1 MPVSRLVISGA
12 SARLFT
18 VIAFVIASLVFF
30 GYLWAQ
36 AGGYVPGLSTNRAY
50 AVTFQ
55 TDNVGNAVPFTDVQV
70 AGVPVGKVDDIT
82 AAGNHVVL
90 HMSLDPVAAPLHQ
103 GVRVQISEKSLAGQP
118 FVRVV
123 DGTGPAIPDGAALPA
138 SAVIPPVTMRDVLAS
153 FDPATL
159 NSLGG
164 TVRGLGAGTDGRT
177 QDISA
182 VMAGL
187 SSLGS
192 NGNTALDAIAAQSA
206 DLQSLSGELTQVFD
220 ALDTGDGQIADLVSS
235 ANRLTSAT
243 AGQKANLEV
252 TMRKLPAAMKG
263 VSSTAAQF
271 NRIEEPLTPIAA
283 NLRRAA
289 PDLNAALLQ
298 LPGTAADLRGLLLPL
313 QSVLDQAPTTLDK
326 VPAFSDTVQSLIPP
340 ATSLLQDA
348 NPALRYL
355 KPYGLDISQIFTNFG
370 ASFHHY
376 DSDGASY
383 VYLRPMVTP
392 LTVRPNPVK
401 LPTGGPLMT
410 QNNAYPAPGGLAD
423 LRPFTGSY
431 PRVERD
437 N

>member
-1 MPVSRLVISGA
+1 MPVKLAISGA

-18 VIAFVIASLVFF
+18 VIAFVLACLVFF

-36 AGGYVPGLSTNRAY
+36 AGGYVPGLSSNRAY
-50 AVTFQ
+50 AVSFTSS
-55 TDNVGNAVPFTDVQV
+55 DVGNAVPFTDVQV

-82 AAGNHVVL
+82 PAGNHVVL

-103 GVRVQISEKSLAGQP
+103 GVTVQISEKSLAGQP
-118 FVRVV
+118 FVRLV
-123 DGTGPAIPDGAALPA
+123 DGTGPEIPNGAALPA
-138 SAVIPPVTMRDVLAS
+138 SAVVPPVTVRDVLAS
-153 FDPATL
+153 LDPKTL
-159 NSLGG
+159 DSLGG

-177 QDISA
+177 QDIA
-182 VMAGL
+182 DLMGGL
-187 SSLGS
+187 NALGS

-235 ANRLTSAT
+235 ANRLTGAT
-243 AGQKANLEV
+243 AGQKANLEA

-271 NRIEEPLTPIAA
+271 NRISDPLTPIAA
-283 NLRRAA
+283 NLRQAA
-289 PDLNAALLQ
+289 PDLNAALVQ
-298 LPGTAADLRGLLLPL
+298 LPGTTSDLRGLLPPL

-326 VPAFSDTVQSLIPP
+326 IPDFGETVQSLIPP

-348 NPALRYL
+348 DPALRYL
-355 KPYGLDISQIFTNFG
+355 KPYGLDIAQIFSNFG

-376 DSDGASY
+376 DADGASY

-410 QNNAYPAPGGLAD
+410 QNNAYPAPGGLTN
-423 LRPFTGSY
+423 LQPFTGAY